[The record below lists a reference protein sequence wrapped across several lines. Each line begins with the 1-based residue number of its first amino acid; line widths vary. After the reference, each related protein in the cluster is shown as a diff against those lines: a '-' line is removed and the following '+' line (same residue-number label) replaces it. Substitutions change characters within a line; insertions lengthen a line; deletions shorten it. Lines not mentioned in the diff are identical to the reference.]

1 MAKLVAKSSFE
12 SASFPAR
19 CLLQLIAFYRYA
31 ISPLLPARCRFY
43 PTCSAY
49 AVEAIQKHGALKG
62 GSLTVKRLCKCHPW
76 GEHGVDMVPDPDPQD
91 SSSNCCQR
99 KP

>member
-1 MAKLVAKSSFE
+1 MASPVTNTKSVVKLPAK
-12 SASFPAR
+12 A
-19 CLLQLIAFYRYA
+19 LLWLVGVYRYA
-31 ISPLLPARCRFY
+31 ISPLLPSRCRFY

-62 GSLTVKRLCKCHPW
+62 SQLTARRLCKCHPW
-76 GEHGVDMVPDPDPQD
+76 GTHGVDLVPEPN
-91 SSSNCCQR
+91 SSPSNCCQR